1 MFITV
6 QDPNTPPTP
15 RWRWINQFTM
25 FWRRWSHRSG
35 CLHRS
40 DSRRNL
46 NTRKTCWFKS
56 ADVWQNFWLG
66 FFYLKLSDF
75 KQRFWYSIEG
85 KDISSHRCC
94 WALCSLNLPDI
105 KTLSVLS
112 AGCYHRAE
120 VLQNQNLV
128 HWDLQSCCRPSV
140 ALLTCAHC
148 WRLILWEYEPL
159 PGFKLRV

>member
-56 ADVWQNFWLG
+56 ADVWQKFWLG

-75 KQRFWYSIEG
+75 KQRFCIKIFNRG
-85 KDISSHRCC
+85 KGHFFSQVLLSS
-94 WALCSLNLPDI
+94 
-105 KTLSVLS
+105 
-112 AGCYHRAE
+112 
-120 VLQNQNLV
+120 
-128 HWDLQSCCRPSV
+128 LQSEPTWHKNTQRAVSRMLSQSRSPTESEPGSLGPSELLQTFSGV
-140 ALLTCAHC
+140 VNVCTLLTLDPLRIRAAA
-148 WRLILWEYEPL
+148 RL
-159 PGFKLRV
+159 